1 MRARTGARQAEHDD
15 GPLELYFEDIRRHRL
30 LTPDEEVDLGRR
42 IHAGDQT
49 ALDQLVRANLRFVVS
64 VAKRYQ
70 NLGVS
75 LPDLIAEGNVGLVR
89 AAGLFDPERGVKFIS
104 YAVWWIRQAIL
115 RAIDSQSKNSR
126 RTTPLEA
133 PLHSDE
139 DDPTLMQLLVDVE
152 APDPVERTMDAVR
165 SHEIRRAIGSL
176 EPREARVLRLYYGLD
191 GDQPLTLEEI
201 GTIFGLSRERIR
213 QIKEKALRRLRKSRR
228 RLRLEPF
235 LV

>member
-1 MRARTGARQAEHDD
+1 MRARTGARQARHDD

-30 LTPDEEVDLGRR
+30 LRAEEEVDLGRR
-42 IHAGDQT
+42 IQAGDQT

-115 RAIDSQSKNSR
+115 RAIDSQSRNSR

-133 PLHSDE
+133 PLHADD
-139 DDPTLMQLLVDVE
+139 DDPSLMQLLVDVE

-165 SHEIRRAIGSL
+165 SNEIQRAIGSL

-201 GTIFGLSRERIR
+201 GTVFGLSRERIR